1 MMPDPSSGDD
11 AQGASD
17 DGRSLFCDMQRAPR
31 GSTCG
36 LPFAYAAC
44 RAACGCDF
52 ACVFVCGMPCAC
64 TPVRSP
70 VCDTPRCG
78 RAAAKR
84 LVPRSASCPLPDAA
98 RCGGD
103 TAAEACAATL
113 RVSSFAACRA
123 LALVFAARFAMPR
136 ARVRSPVCDAP
147 RCGRAAAKR
156 LVPRSA
162 SCSLPGCCS
171 VRRGCGRRGGI
182 RRLRSAPRNSIR
194 ASRRRGCRPRKRRRG
209 RRRRAVQRS

>member
-1 MMPDPSSGDD
+1 MMRRERPTTD
-11 AQGASD
+11 APFFA
-17 DGRSLFCDMQRAPR
+17 
-31 GSTCG
+31 TCSVR
-36 LPFAYAAC
+36 
-44 RAACGCDF
+44 RAARH
-52 ACVFVCGMPCAC
+52 AVCRLPMRLA
-64 TPVRSP
+64 VR
-70 VCDTPRCG
+70 
-78 RAAAKR
+78 RA
-84 LVPRSASCPLPDAA
+84 
-98 RCGGD
+98 
-103 TAAEACAATL
+103 AATL
-113 RVSSFAACRA
+113 RVSSFVACRA
-123 LALVFAARFAMPR
+123 LALLFAARFATPR
-136 ARVRSPVCDAP
+136 GVGVRPRRGSCRGRHPVRCRMLLGAAGIRPQRRALRLCVCLRLRHAVRLHSCSQPGLRCPADAP

>member
-1 MMPDPSSGDD
+1 MMRRERPTTD
-11 AQGASD
+11 APFFA
-17 DGRSLFCDMQRAPR
+17 
-31 GSTCG
+31 TCSVR
-36 LPFAYAAC
+36 
-44 RAACGCDF
+44 RAARH
-52 ACVFVCGMPCAC
+52 AVCRLPMRLA
-64 TPVRSP
+64 VR
-70 VCDTPRCG
+70 
-78 RAAAKR
+78 RA
-84 LVPRSASCPLPDAA
+84 
-98 RCGGD
+98 
-103 TAAEACAATL
+103 AATL
-113 RVSSFAACRA
+113 RVSSFVACRA
-123 LALVFAARFAMPR
+123 LALLFAARFATPR
-136 ARVRSPVCDAP
+136 GVGVRPRRGSCRGRHPVRCRMLLGAAGIRPQRRALRLCVCLRLRHAVRLHSCSQPGLRCPAAP